1 MVITGDKV
9 LRMYNRSLDYFPKKD
24 QYKTVISSNRLIK
37 KFSKIPSD
45 KKYWMDFL
53 SDGILGYFL

>member
-37 KFSKIPSD
+37 KFQKFRRIRSTGWTSYPTE
-45 KKYWMDFL
+45 F
-53 SDGILGYFL
+53 